1 MSETDTDI
9 KTIVRT
15 AILENEKIRKQRIR
29 TQERGVWQWIA
40 TVVFILI
47 VPLLVALSMSLVNT
61 NHLAAG
67 MISAGQYVIGLAIL
81 SVAIVFVFIAFGV
94 GCLLLDIG
102 DNLRAIN
109 KTMKSVTEKDEYG
122 VADLINE

>member
-47 VPLLVALSMSLVNT
+47 VSLLVALSMSLVNT
-61 NHLAAG
+61 NYLAAG

>member
-29 TQERGVWQWIA
+29 TQERGVWQWIV

>member
-15 AILENEKIRKQRIR
+15 AILENEKIRKQRNR
-29 TQERGVWQWIA
+29 NQERNLWQWLV

-61 NHLAAG
+61 NYLAAG

>member
-47 VPLLVALSMSLVNT
+47 VPLLVALSISLVNT
-61 NHLAAG
+61 NYLAAG

-109 KTMKSVTEKDEYG
+109 RSIKSMTEKDEYG
-122 VADLINE
+122 IAELIGN

>member
-61 NHLAAG
+61 NYLAAG

-122 VADLINE
+122 VADLISE

>member
-47 VPLLVALSMSLVNT
+47 VPLLVALSISLVNT
-61 NHLAAG
+61 NYLAAG

>member
-47 VPLLVALSMSLVNT
+47 VPLLVALSMSMVNT
-61 NHLAAG
+61 NYLAAG

>member
-61 NHLAAG
+61 NYLAAG